1 MATELCTIER
11 GTAMANITDGFRDIF
26 LAGVGALSVG
36 GEKAKEV
43 LDDLIERGQI
53 SVEEGR
59 KINEELK
66 HRATGATSQVRDE
79 TIRAYVNSLSA
90 EDREVFLNRVSAI
103 VDEADA
109 NDAKKAKEQED
120 EAIEAEVI
128 DIEEEIAEAAEKIVE
143 DAETIA
149 E

>member
-1 MATELCTIER
+1 
-11 GTAMANITDGFRDIF
+11 MANIADGFRDIF

-66 HRATGATSQVRDE
+66 HKATGATSQVRDE

-90 EDREVFLNRVSAI
+90 EDREVFVSRVRAI
-103 VDEADA
+103 VDEAA
-109 NDAKKAKEQED
+109 ENDAKKTAEKD
-120 EAIEAEVI
+120 AIEVEVI
-128 DIEEEIAEAAEKIVE
+128 DVEEEVAEAAEKIVE
-143 DAETIA
+143 DAEATD